1 MIYLTEVETGY
12 RIPVFLD
19 EICAVKEG
27 PASDEAGSLS
37 GTRVFISDRK
47 CATDACLIVKETP
60 QEIGTLMIQDLMD
73 AGEDIKEHIF
83 KEDISDGELSEDYR
97 PRV

>member
-1 MIYLTEVETGY
+1 MIYLTEVKTGY

-60 QEIGTLMIQDLMD
+60 QEIGTLMIRDLMD
-73 AGEDIKEHIF
+73 AGEDIKEVVR
-83 KEDISDGELSEDYR
+83 DGELSEDYR